1 MACIEEL
8 LRLAE
13 GRAGSGGV
21 VYTMTVSAFEIYNDQ
36 IRDLLG
42 DRDAPMLQLHMQAD
56 GRSCLPGLTLLPA
69 PDSISVQRVLHQV
82 KQRRVTARTN
92 ML

>member
-1 MACIEEL
+1 
-8 LRLAE
+8 
-13 GRAGSGGV
+13 
-21 VYTMTVSAFEIYNDQ
+21 
-36 IRDLLG
+36 
-42 DRDAPMLQLHMQAD
+42 MLQLHMQAD

-92 ML
+92 MNACSSQRQRQLAAHCVAARHMLIPELKSGIVVPSS